1 MNVTIVG
8 TGPSLLKLTRDD
20 FPEGPVIVLNSAI
33 TEVRKLQLSNEI
45 HSFQKDTCIE
55 PPIPPERLINSA
67 IESPHCFTDYPL
79 RRVLDV
85 TAEFGLAPNTMS
97 IVCAVRIAHEMGAMS
112 IRMLAMDGAFRGG
125 DSRRVMPDGKV
136 RRMPAHRY
144 WVGGRQ
150 SMYEAKRFGLDITW
164 G

>member
-8 TGPSLLKLTRDD
+8 TGPSLLKLTSSH
-20 FPEGPVIVLNSAI
+20 FGPGPVIVLNSAI
-33 TEVRKLQLSNEI
+33 TEIRKLQLPNEM
-45 HSFQKDTCIE
+45 FTMQKDGCIE
-55 PPIPPERLINSA
+55 PPIPPERLLVSA
-67 IESPHCFTDYPL
+67 VESPHCFTEYPL
-79 RRVLDV
+79 RYVFDV
-85 TAEFGLAPNTMS
+85 QRDFDLAPNTMS
-97 IVCAVRIAHEMGAMS
+97 IVCAVRLAGQMGAMS

-125 DSRRVMPDGKV
+125 DSRRVMPDGRV